1 MILVEYK
8 IGFIWLLGVKFDTS
22 VNIFNGVMM
31 KSASMAGANSEA
43 KATDFN
49 P

>member
-1 MILVEYK
+1 MILVEY
-8 IGFIWLLGVKFDTS
+8 IMGFICLLGVKLDTS
-22 VNIFNGVMM
+22 VNIFNSVMM
-31 KSASMAGANSEA
+31 KSASMAGADSEV

>member
-1 MILVEYK
+1 MILVEY
-8 IGFIWLLGVKFDTS
+8 IMGFICLMGVKLDTS

-31 KSASMAGANSEA
+31 KSASTVGANSKA